1 MIFSD
6 LATKVHDAEIFP
18 LHIFVFVDL
27 NSYITFY
34 CLFSQEKTLR

>member
-6 LATKVHDAEIFP
+6 LATKFNGAEIFP